1 MEEIRLFKSKFDDI
15 KPGDMFINENKTKI
29 YEIVSMFS
37 GYFTGW
43 MLLTRYLDDDNGF
56 TECSYIQTGKDKEK
70 KIAALLYGLDRTYHL
85 KNINPKDWIGEKDN
99 G

>member
-70 KIAALLYGLDRTYHL
+70 NIAALLYGIYRKCH
-85 KNINPKDWIGEKDN
+85 
-99 G
+99 

>member
-1 MEEIRLFKSKFDDI
+1 MEEIRLFKSKFDDV

-29 YEIVSMFS
+29 YEIASMFS

-70 KIAALLYGLDRTYHL
+70 KMASLLYGLDRTYHL
-85 KNINPKDWIGEKDN
+85 KNIDPKDWIGEKDN

>member
-1 MEEIRLFKSKFDDI
+1 MEEIRLFKSKFEDI

>member
-1 MEEIRLFKSKFDDI
+1 
-15 KPGDMFINENKTKI
+15 
-29 YEIVSMFS
+29 MFS

-85 KNINPKDWIGEKDN
+85 KNIDPKDWIGEKDN

>member
-43 MLLTRYLDDDNGF
+43 MLLTRY
-56 TECSYIQTGKDKEK
+56 
-70 KIAALLYGLDRTYHL
+70 
-85 KNINPKDWIGEKDN
+85 
-99 G
+99 

>member
-1 MEEIRLFKSKFDDI
+1 MEEIRLYKSKFDDV

-70 KIAALLYGLDRTYHL
+70 KIAALLYGLDRTCHL
-85 KNINPKDWIGEKDN
+85 KNIDPKDWIGEKNN